1 MQWLLSKYPY
11 KMERSSFSCFKQATL
26 SPAPSQAHII
36 PPHHHCHQFSPL
48 YEELVVTRGVHFN
61 DGLGN
66 TIFSEVFFQQGQLS
80 YIAEFQLLCL
90 TLAQRTAKIL
100 AGGSVAYRL
109 IPLCVKIYVVS
120 NLIVFGLAIDA
131 VAPEICAGGKCD
143 VCRRIWLSGPLP

>member
-1 MQWLLSKYPY
+1 
-11 KMERSSFSCFKQATL
+11 MERSSFSCFKQATL

-109 IPLCVKIYVVS
+109 VDLWVEIYVIRHLV
-120 NLIVFGLAIDA
+120 VFCLAVDA
-131 VAPEICAGGKCD
+131 FVPEICAREN
-143 VCRRIWLSGPLP
+143 V